1 MTVAAGTSSAERLDP
16 SASDS
21 AGEDQQERRWPR
33 GLLERGS
40 EGATSVLIEAWGER
54 YLELSRGNMKQKHW
68 KDVADIVSSSE
79 DYTKT
84 LKTDIQCKNRIDTVK
99 KKYKLL
105 CFYRIYF
112 FIFLVVFF
120 WVFRGISETQKFS
133 IFCCSPTAIF

>member
-1 MTVAAGTSSAERLDP
+1 M
-16 SASDS
+16 
-21 AGEDQQERRWPR
+21 
-33 GLLERGS
+33 
-40 EGATSVLIEAWGER
+40 LIEAWGER

-105 CFYRIYF
+105 CFYRI
-112 FIFLVVFF
+112 
-120 WVFRGISETQKFS
+120 
-133 IFCCSPTAIF
+133 